1 MGILIGKLDNVF
13 QSETIDEVY
22 STYSMFINHKRNNDE
37 GISDYIIEYE
47 NFYKQ
52 MTDFDMKFSDPV
64 LTFTLLDGENLSDDD
79 RKLVLALGIDIKF

>member
-22 STYSMFINHKRNNDE
+22 STYSKFINHKRNNDE

-52 MTDFDMKFSDPV
+52 MTDFDMKFPDPV
-64 LTFTLLDGENLSDDD
+64 LTFTLLDGANLSDDD

>member
-22 STYSMFINHKRNNDE
+22 STYSKFINHKRNNDE

-47 NFYKQ
+47 IFINK
-52 MTDFDMKFSDPV
+52 
-64 LTFTLLDGENLSDDD
+64 
-79 RKLVLALGIDIKF
+79 